1 MPAFNRF
8 LRLTWESGNFY
19 YFKMNGTNRF
29 LLVIQGSIIGFQYAS
44 HVLWVW
50 RIKSKGVV
58 FLIKTQQWNEIL
70 PSSSF
75 TPHEA
80 EHNIS
85 SKCFC
90 LLGVSCKFDCFKR
103 QDKGGG
109 VELVGR
115 CLMIL
120 QLSWKCLQ
128 DIVFPGWKEEAF
140 KIHSPSGIRHHGNDW
155 SMGPT

>member
-1 MPAFNRF
+1 MPAFNRL
-8 LRLTWESGNFY
+8 LRLTRESGNFY

-29 LLVIQGSIIGFQYAS
+29 LLVIQGSIIGFQYDS
-44 HVLWVW
+44 HVLWIW

-58 FLIKTQQWNEIL
+58 FLIKTQQWNKIL

-75 TPHEA
+75 TPQEA

-90 LLGVSCKFDCFKR
+90 LLRVSCKFDCFKR
-103 QDKGGG
+103 QEKGGG
-109 VELVGR
+109 VELVGS

-120 QLSWKCLQ
+120 QLLPWKCLQ
-128 DIVFPGWKEEAF
+128 DIVFPGWQEETF
-140 KIHSPSGIRHHGNDW
+140 KIQSPSDIRHHGND
-155 SMGPT
+155 